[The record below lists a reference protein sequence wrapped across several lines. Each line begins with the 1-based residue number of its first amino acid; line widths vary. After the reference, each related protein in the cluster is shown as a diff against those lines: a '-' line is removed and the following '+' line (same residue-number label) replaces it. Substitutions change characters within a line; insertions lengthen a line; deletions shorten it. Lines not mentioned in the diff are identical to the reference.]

1 MVLFELDQRPDDGAL
16 RELLQNTRTIA
27 VVGLSNKPQ
36 RDSHLVAAY
45 MQRAGYRIIP
55 VNPIEAKKQ
64 AQNKILGQ
72 ICYPDLGAIPEPVDM
87 VDVFR
92 RSEFVPQ
99 VAEQAMAVGA
109 KSLWLQLG
117 VRHDGAAAKARQ
129 AGLVV
134 VQDLC
139 LKVEHARLLPGPA

>member
-1 MVLFELDQRPDDGAL
+1 MVLFELDQRPADGAL
-16 RELLQNTRTIA
+16 KELLQNTRTIA
-27 VVGLSNKPQ
+27 VVGLSSKPQ
-36 RDSHLVAAY
+36 RDSHMVAAY

-55 VNPIEAKKQ
+55 VNPVEAKKS
-64 AQNKILGQ
+64 AQSQILGQ
-72 ICYPDLGAIPEPVDM
+72 TCYPDLGSIPEPVDM

-92 RSEFVPQ
+92 RSEFVPE
-99 VAEQAMAVGA
+99 VAEQAIAIGA

-117 VRHDGAAAKARQ
+117 VRHDGAAQKAQQ

-139 LKVEHARLLPGPA
+139 LKIEHARLLPSPA

>member
-1 MVLFELDQRPDDGAL
+1 MLFNLDQQPNDSVL
-16 RELLQNTRTIA
+16 KEVLLNTKTIA
-27 VVGLSNKPQ
+27 VVGLSDKSF
-36 RDSHLVAAY
+36 RDSHMVASY

-55 VNPIEAKKQ
+55 VNPALSKV
-64 AQNKILGQ
+64 LGET
-72 ICYPDLGAIPEPVDM
+72 CYPDLEAMPKQVDM

-92 RSEFVPQ
+92 RSQFVPPI
-99 VAEQAMAVGA
+99 ADQAIAIGA

-117 VRHDGAAAKARQ
+117 VRHDGAAEKARQ

-139 LKVEHARLLPGPA
+139 LKIEHARLMRGPS

>member
-1 MVLFELDQRPDDGAL
+1 MVLFELDQRPADGTL
-16 RELLQNTRTIA
+16 KELLQNTRTIA
-27 VVGLSNKPQ
+27 VVGLSSKPQ
-36 RDSHLVAAY
+36 RDSHMVAAY

-55 VNPIEAKKQ
+55 VNPIEAQKG
-64 AQNKILGQ
+64 AQSQILGQ
-72 ICYPDLGAIPEPVDM
+72 TCYPDLGSIPEPVDM

-92 RSEFVPQ
+92 RSEFVPE
-99 VAEQAMAVGA
+99 VADQAIAIGA

-117 VRHDGAAAKARQ
+117 VRHDGAAQKAQQ

-139 LKVEHARLLPGPA
+139 LKIEHARLLPSPA